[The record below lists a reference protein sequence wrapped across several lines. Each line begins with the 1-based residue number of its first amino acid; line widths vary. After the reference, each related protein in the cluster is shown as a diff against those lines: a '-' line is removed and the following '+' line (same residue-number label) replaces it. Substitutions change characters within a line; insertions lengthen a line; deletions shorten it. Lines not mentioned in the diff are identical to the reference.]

1 MKLFLLFLSFFSFKI
16 LCVFP
21 GLDKLKDTKDIVP
34 YKISDAVSLIR
45 SCKTKEY
52 KLIDPKDYILDKD
65 QAELEKELKDIYK
78 KHKVVSLVIM
88 LDYIDLRDNYGNTLE
103 ISNYT
108 NLLIEE
114 LYVQNII
121 SIETPIIVAVISI
134 KDKKMTMKVEG
145 RISQIITEQDCYNI
159 LNIVNNYFAYGEYS
173 YGSIEL
179 GKLIN
184 YYLSNTGFWARNK
197 KFFYMIFLLVFCF
210 CFCYFLSVVA
220 QRIKDRR
227 NMRLT
232 MSDEEKLIKIK
243 DFLKKAKANRK
254 ILSDSCIICLE
265 PFDNCVSIFHTI
277 SQDNRRKEIE
287 KAIEKEKENQRETR
301 NPDNFME
308 TEKDTYMNT
317 YANTNR
323 LAEELNNQEENNIN
337 NENSIDIKN
346 NIKNLKNDENSNNNS
361 NNNNANNNMD
371 ESIIVQ
377 RNSDITDTQIST
389 LPCGHRFHVKCIS
402 QWMLQKKNIC
412 PMCREKI
419 NVDIP
424 ENDDEDLQNELLNIQ
439 IELHPAFAL
448 LVFQTINEELTWGAI
463 TLPVI
468 NGGLFG
474 GIAGFAFI

>member
-1 MKLFLLFLSFFSFKI
+1 MKLLFLYTLILLSFKI
-16 LCVFP
+16 LCKNP
-21 GLDKLKDTKDIVP
+21 IEAPSTDP
-34 YKISDAVSLIR
+34 YQISDIISLIK
-45 SCKTKEY
+45 SSKTKEY
-52 KLIDPKDYILDKD
+52 KIIDPKNYILDDD
-65 QAELEKELKDIYK
+65 QKKLENELKDIYT
-78 KHKVVSLVIM
+78 KHKVVSFIIM
-88 LDYIDLRDNYGNTLE
+88 LDYIDLNDNKGNNME
-103 ISNYT
+103 ISTYID
-108 NLLIEE
+108 LLIEE
-114 LYVQNII
+114 LYYQGII
-121 SIETPIIVAVISI
+121 NMDTPIIVAVISI

-145 RISQIITEQDCYNI
+145 KISHVVTEQDCYNI
-159 LNIVNNYFAYGEYS
+159 LNIVNNYYAYGEYS

-197 KFFYMIFLLVFCF
+197 KFFYMIFLLIFCF

-220 QRIKDRR
+220 QKIKERR
-227 NMRLT
+227 NLRLT
-232 MSDEEKLIKIK
+232 MNDEEKLIKIK
-243 DFLKKAKANRK
+243 EFLKKARANRK
-254 ILSDSCIICLE
+254 ILSDNCIICLE

-277 SQDNRRKEIE
+277 SQDKNNEEIG
-287 KAIEKEKENQRETR
+287 KKNQNPNNKFFVTEKESRL
-301 NPDNFME
+301 
-308 TEKDTYMNT
+308 NT

-323 LAEELNNQEENNIN
+323 LIEEINVQEENIINNNEINKQENNNICNNNIN
-337 NENSIDIKN
+337 DDSI
-346 NIKNLKNDENSNNNS
+346 NI
-361 NNNNANNNMD
+361 
-371 ESIIVQ
+371 Q
-377 RNSDITDTQIST
+377 RNSAVTDTQIST

-419 NVDIP
+419 NVDLP
-424 ENDDEDLQNELLNIQ
+424 ENEDEDLQNELLNIQ

>member
-1 MKLFLLFLSFFSFKI
+1 MKLFLIYILLSFFQIKTI
-16 LCVFP
+16 FP
-21 GLDKLKDTKDIVP
+21 DFSSISNP
-34 YKISDAVSLIR
+34 YKIKDVISLIK

-52 KLIDPKDYILDKD
+52 KIIDPINYITDED
-65 QAELEKELKDIYK
+65 EKKIENELKDIYN
-78 KHKVVSLVIM
+78 KHKVVSFFIM
-88 LDYIDLRDNYGNTLE
+88 LDYIDLKDDKGNNIE

-114 LYVQNII
+114 FYYQNII
-121 SIETPIIVAVISI
+121 AIDASIVIAVISI
-134 KDKKMTMKVEG
+134 KDKKMTMRVEG
-145 RISQIITEQDCYNI
+145 RVSHIVTEQDCYNI
-159 LNIVNNYFAYGEYS
+159 LNIINNYYAYGEYS

-184 YYLSNTGFWARNK
+184 YYMSNTGFWARNK
-197 KFFYMIFLLVFCF
+197 KFFYMIFLLIFCF
-210 CFCYFLSVVA
+210 CFCYVLSIIA
-220 QRIKDRR
+220 QKIKERR
-227 NMRLT
+227 DLRLT

-254 ILSDSCIICLE
+254 ILSDNCIICLE
-265 PFDNCVSIFHTI
+265 PFDNCESIFHTI
-277 SQDNRRKEIE
+277 SQHQDNIDVIK
-287 KAIEKEKENQRETR
+287 KENTR
-301 NPDNFME
+301 NRNDLIN
-308 TEKDTYMNT
+308 TERDAYLNT

-323 LAEELNNQEENNIN
+323 LNEELNAQEEININ
-337 NENSIDIKN
+337 NENKDENIDKISKN
-346 NIKNLKNDENSNNNS
+346 NSKIIN
-361 NNNNANNNMD
+361 
-371 ESIIVQ
+371 ESINIQ
-377 RNSDITDTQIST
+377 RNSAITDNQIST

-402 QWMLQKKNIC
+402 EWMLQKKNIC
-412 PMCREKI
+412 PMCREKM

-474 GIAGFAFI
+474 SIAGFAFI

>member
-1 MKLFLLFLSFFSFKI
+1 MKLLFLYTLILLSFKI
-16 LCVFP
+16 LCKNP
-21 GLDKLKDTKDIVP
+21 IEAPSTDP
-34 YKISDAVSLIR
+34 YQISDIISLIK
-45 SCKTKEY
+45 SSKTKEY
-52 KLIDPKDYILDKD
+52 KIIDPKNYILDDD
-65 QAELEKELKDIYK
+65 QKKLENELKDIYT
-78 KHKVVSLVIM
+78 KHKVVSFIIM
-88 LDYIDLRDNYGNTLE
+88 LDYIDLNDNKGNNME
-103 ISNYT
+103 ISTYID
-108 NLLIEE
+108 LLIEE
-114 LYVQNII
+114 LYYQGIINID
-121 SIETPIIVAVISI
+121 TPIIVAVVSI

-145 RISQIITEQDCYNI
+145 KISHVVTEQDCYNI
-159 LNIVNNYFAYGEYS
+159 LNIVNNYYAYGEYS

-197 KFFYMIFLLVFCF
+197 KFFYMIFLLIFCF

-220 QRIKDRR
+220 QKIKERR
-227 NMRLT
+227 NLRLT
-232 MSDEEKLIKIK
+232 MNDEEKLIKIK
-243 DFLKKAKANRK
+243 EFLKKAKANRK
-254 ILSDSCIICLE
+254 ILSDNCIICLE

-277 SQDNRRKEIE
+277 SQDKNNEEIG
-287 KAIEKEKENQRETR
+287 KKNQNPNNKFLVTEKESRL
-301 NPDNFME
+301 
-308 TEKDTYMNT
+308 NT

-323 LAEELNNQEENNIN
+323 LIEEINVQEENIINTNEINKQENNNICNNNIN
-337 NENSIDIKN
+337 DDSI
-346 NIKNLKNDENSNNNS
+346 NI
-361 NNNNANNNMD
+361 
-371 ESIIVQ
+371 Q
-377 RNSDITDTQIST
+377 RNSAVTDTQIST

-419 NVDIP
+419 NVDLP
-424 ENDDEDLQNELLNIQ
+424 ENEDEDLQNELLNIQ

>member
-1 MKLFLLFLSFFSFKI
+1 MKLLFLYTLILLSFKI
-16 LCVFP
+16 LCKNP
-21 GLDKLKDTKDIVP
+21 IEAPSTDP
-34 YKISDAVSLIR
+34 YQISDIISLIK
-45 SCKTKEY
+45 SSKTKEY
-52 KLIDPKDYILDKD
+52 KIIDPKNYILDDD
-65 QAELEKELKDIYK
+65 QKKLENELKDIYT
-78 KHKVVSLVIM
+78 KHKVVSFIIM
-88 LDYIDLRDNYGNTLE
+88 LDYIDLNDNKGNNME
-103 ISNYT
+103 ISTYID
-108 NLLIEE
+108 LLIEE
-114 LYVQNII
+114 LYYQGIINID
-121 SIETPIIVAVISI
+121 TPIIVAVISI

-145 RISQIITEQDCYNI
+145 KISQVVTEQDCYNI
-159 LNIVNNYFAYGEYS
+159 LNIVNNYYAYGEYS

-197 KFFYMIFLLVFCF
+197 KFFYMIFLLIFCF

-220 QRIKDRR
+220 QKIKERR
-227 NMRLT
+227 NLRLT
-232 MSDEEKLIKIK
+232 MNDEEKLIKIK
-243 DFLKKAKANRK
+243 EFLKKAKANRK
-254 ILSDSCIICLE
+254 ILSDNCIICLE

-277 SQDNRRKEIE
+277 SQDKNNEEIGKKNQNPNNKFLVTKKES
-287 KAIEKEKENQRETR
+287 RL
-301 NPDNFME
+301 
-308 TEKDTYMNT
+308 NT

-323 LAEELNNQEENNIN
+323 LIEEINVQEENIINTNEINKQENNNICNNNIN
-337 NENSIDIKN
+337 DDSI
-346 NIKNLKNDENSNNNS
+346 NI
-361 NNNNANNNMD
+361 
-371 ESIIVQ
+371 Q
-377 RNSDITDTQIST
+377 RNSAVTDTQIST

-419 NVDIP
+419 NVDLP
-424 ENDDEDLQNELLNIQ
+424 ENEDEDLQNELLNIQ

>member
-1 MKLFLLFLSFFSFKI
+1 MKLLFLYTLILLSFKI
-16 LCVFP
+16 LCKNP
-21 GLDKLKDTKDIVP
+21 IEAPSTDP
-34 YKISDAVSLIR
+34 YQISDIISLIK
-45 SCKTKEY
+45 SSKTKEY
-52 KLIDPKDYILDKD
+52 KIIDPKNYILDENKKK
-65 QAELEKELKDIYK
+65 LENELKDIYI
-78 KHKVVSLVIM
+78 KHKVVSFIIM
-88 LDYIDLRDNYGNTLE
+88 LDYIDLNDNKGNNME
-103 ISNYT
+103 ISTYID
-108 NLLIEE
+108 LLIEE
-114 LYVQNII
+114 LYYQGIINID
-121 SIETPIIVAVISI
+121 TPIIVAVISI

-145 RISQIITEQDCYNI
+145 KISHVVTEQDCYNI
-159 LNIVNNYFAYGEYS
+159 LNIVNNYYAYGEYS

-197 KFFYMIFLLVFCF
+197 KFFYMIFLLIFCF

-220 QRIKDRR
+220 QKIKERR
-227 NMRLT
+227 NLRLT
-232 MSDEEKLIKIK
+232 MNDEEKLIKIK
-243 DFLKKAKANRK
+243 EFLKKAKANRK
-254 ILSDSCIICLE
+254 ILSDNCIICLE

-277 SQDNRRKEIE
+277 SQDKNNEEIG
-287 KAIEKEKENQRETR
+287 KKNQNPNNKFLVTEKESRL
-301 NPDNFME
+301 
-308 TEKDTYMNT
+308 NT

-323 LAEELNNQEENNIN
+323 LIEEINVQEENIINTNEINKQENNNICNNNIN
-337 NENSIDIKN
+337 DDSI
-346 NIKNLKNDENSNNNS
+346 NI
-361 NNNNANNNMD
+361 
-371 ESIIVQ
+371 Q
-377 RNSDITDTQIST
+377 RNSAVTDTQIST

-419 NVDIP
+419 NVDLP
-424 ENDDEDLQNELLNIQ
+424 ENEDEDLQNELLNIQ

>member
-1 MKLFLLFLSFFSFKI
+1 MKLLFLYTLILLSFKI
-16 LCVFP
+16 LCKNP
-21 GLDKLKDTKDIVP
+21 IEAPSTDP
-34 YKISDAVSLIR
+34 YQISDIISLIK
-45 SCKTKEY
+45 SSKTKEY
-52 KLIDPKDYILDKD
+52 KIIDPKNYILDDD
-65 QAELEKELKDIYK
+65 QKKLENELKDIYT
-78 KHKVVSLVIM
+78 KHKVVSFIIL
-88 LDYIDLRDNYGNTLE
+88 LDYIDLNDNKGNNME
-103 ISNYT
+103 ISTYID
-108 NLLIEE
+108 LLIEE
-114 LYVQNII
+114 LYYQGIINID
-121 SIETPIIVAVISI
+121 TPIIVAVISI

-145 RISQIITEQDCYNI
+145 KISHVVTEQDCYNI
-159 LNIVNNYFAYGEYS
+159 LNIVNNYYAYGEYS

-197 KFFYMIFLLVFCF
+197 KFFYMIFLLIFCF

-220 QRIKDRR
+220 QKIKERR
-227 NMRLT
+227 NLRLT
-232 MSDEEKLIKIK
+232 MNDEEKLIKIK
-243 DFLKKAKANRK
+243 EFLKKARANRK
-254 ILSDSCIICLE
+254 ILSDNCIICLE

-277 SQDNRRKEIE
+277 SQDKNNEEIG
-287 KAIEKEKENQRETR
+287 KKNQNPNNKFLVTEKESRL
-301 NPDNFME
+301 
-308 TEKDTYMNT
+308 NT

-323 LAEELNNQEENNIN
+323 LIEEINVQEENIINTNKINKQENNNICNNNIN
-337 NENSIDIKN
+337 DDSI
-346 NIKNLKNDENSNNNS
+346 NI
-361 NNNNANNNMD
+361 
-371 ESIIVQ
+371 Q
-377 RNSDITDTQIST
+377 RNSAVTDTQIST

-419 NVDIP
+419 NVDLP
-424 ENDDEDLQNELLNIQ
+424 ENEDEDLQNELLNIQ

>member
-1 MKLFLLFLSFFSFKI
+1 MKLLFLYTLILLSFKI
-16 LCVFP
+16 LCKNP
-21 GLDKLKDTKDIVP
+21 IEAPSTDPYQISDIISLIKSSKTKV
-34 YKISDAVSLIR
+34 YKI
-45 SCKTKEY
+45 
-52 KLIDPKDYILDKD
+52 IDPKNYILDDD
-65 QAELEKELKDIYK
+65 QKKLENELKDIYT
-78 KHKVVSLVIM
+78 KHKVVSFIIM
-88 LDYIDLRDNYGNTLE
+88 LDYIDLNDNKGNNME
-103 ISNYT
+103 ISTYID
-108 NLLIEE
+108 LLIEE
-114 LYVQNII
+114 LYYQGII
-121 SIETPIIVAVISI
+121 NMDTPIIVAVISI

-145 RISQIITEQDCYNI
+145 KISQVVTEQDCYNI
-159 LNIVNNYFAYGEYS
+159 LNIVNNYYAYGEYS

-197 KFFYMIFLLVFCF
+197 KFFYMIFLLIFCF

-220 QRIKDRR
+220 QKIKERR
-227 NMRLT
+227 NLRLT
-232 MSDEEKLIKIK
+232 MNDEEKLIKIK
-243 DFLKKAKANRK
+243 EFLKKARANRK
-254 ILSDSCIICLE
+254 ILSDNCIICLE

-277 SQDNRRKEIE
+277 SQDKNNEEIG
-287 KAIEKEKENQRETR
+287 KKNQNPNNKFLVTEKESRL
-301 NPDNFME
+301 
-308 TEKDTYMNT
+308 NT

-323 LAEELNNQEENNIN
+323 LIEEINVQEENIINTNEINKQENNNICNNNIN
-337 NENSIDIKN
+337 DDSI
-346 NIKNLKNDENSNNNS
+346 NI
-361 NNNNANNNMD
+361 
-371 ESIIVQ
+371 Q
-377 RNSDITDTQIST
+377 RNSAVTDTQIST

-419 NVDIP
+419 NVDLP
-424 ENDDEDLQNELLNIQ
+424 ENEDEDLQNELLNIQ

>member
-1 MKLFLLFLSFFSFKI
+1 MKLLFLYTLILLSFKI
-16 LCVFP
+16 LCKNP
-21 GLDKLKDTKDIVP
+21 IEAPSTDP
-34 YKISDAVSLIR
+34 YQISDIISLIK
-45 SCKTKEY
+45 SSKTKEY
-52 KLIDPKDYILDKD
+52 KIIDPKNYILDDD
-65 QAELEKELKDIYK
+65 QKKLENELKDIYT
-78 KHKVVSLVIM
+78 KHKVVSFIIM
-88 LDYIDLRDNYGNTLE
+88 LDYIDLNDNKGNNME
-103 ISNYT
+103 ISTYID
-108 NLLIEE
+108 LLIEE
-114 LYVQNII
+114 LYYQGIINID
-121 SIETPIIVAVISI
+121 TPIIVAVISI

-145 RISQIITEQDCYNI
+145 KISHVVTEQDCYNI
-159 LNIVNNYFAYGEYS
+159 LNIVNNYYAYGEYS

-197 KFFYMIFLLVFCF
+197 KFFYMIFLLIFCF

-220 QRIKDRR
+220 QKIKERR
-227 NMRLT
+227 NLRLT
-232 MSDEEKLIKIK
+232 MNDEEKLIKIK
-243 DFLKKAKANRK
+243 EFLKKAKANRK
-254 ILSDSCIICLE
+254 ILSDNCIICLE

-277 SQDNRRKEIE
+277 SQDKNNEEIG
-287 KAIEKEKENQRETR
+287 KKNQNPNNKFLVTEKESRL
-301 NPDNFME
+301 
-308 TEKDTYMNT
+308 NT

-323 LAEELNNQEENNIN
+323 LIEEINVQEENIINTNEINKQENNNICNNNIN
-337 NENSIDIKN
+337 DDSI
-346 NIKNLKNDENSNNNS
+346 NI
-361 NNNNANNNMD
+361 
-371 ESIIVQ
+371 Q
-377 RNSDITDTQIST
+377 RNSAVTDTQIST

-419 NVDIP
+419 NVDLP
-424 ENDDEDLQNELLNIQ
+424 ENEDEDLQNELLNIQ

>member
-1 MKLFLLFLSFFSFKI
+1 MKLLFLYTLILLSFKI
-16 LCVFP
+16 LCKNP
-21 GLDKLKDTKDIVP
+21 IEAPSTDP
-34 YKISDAVSLIR
+34 YQISDIISLIK
-45 SCKTKEY
+45 SSKTKEY
-52 KLIDPKDYILDKD
+52 KIIDPKNYILDDD
-65 QAELEKELKDIYK
+65 QKKLENELKDIYT
-78 KHKVVSLVIM
+78 KHKVVSFIIM
-88 LDYIDLRDNYGNTLE
+88 LDYIDLNDNKGNNME
-103 ISNYT
+103 ISTYID
-108 NLLIEE
+108 LLIEE
-114 LYVQNII
+114 LYYQGII
-121 SIETPIIVAVISI
+121 NMDTPIIVAVISI

-145 RISQIITEQDCYNI
+145 KISHVVTEQDCYNI
-159 LNIVNNYFAYGEYS
+159 LNIVNNYYAYGEYS

-197 KFFYMIFLLVFCF
+197 KFFYMIFLLIFCF

-220 QRIKDRR
+220 QKIKERR
-227 NMRLT
+227 NLRLT
-232 MSDEEKLIKIK
+232 MNDEEKLIKIK
-243 DFLKKAKANRK
+243 EFLKKAKANRK
-254 ILSDSCIICLE
+254 ILSDNCIICLE

-277 SQDNRRKEIE
+277 SQDKNNEEIG
-287 KAIEKEKENQRETR
+287 KKNQNPNNKFLVTEKESRL
-301 NPDNFME
+301 
-308 TEKDTYMNT
+308 NT

-323 LAEELNNQEENNIN
+323 LIEEINVQKENIINTNEINKQENNNICNNNIN
-337 NENSIDIKN
+337 DDSI
-346 NIKNLKNDENSNNNS
+346 NI
-361 NNNNANNNMD
+361 
-371 ESIIVQ
+371 Q
-377 RNSDITDTQIST
+377 RNSAVTDTQIST

-419 NVDIP
+419 NVDLP
-424 ENDDEDLQNELLNIQ
+424 ENEDEDLQNELLNIQ

>member
-1 MKLFLLFLSFFSFKI
+1 MKLFLIYVLLSFFQIKTI
-16 LCVFP
+16 FP
-21 GLDKLKDTKDIVP
+21 DFSSISNA
-34 YKISDAVSLIR
+34 YKIKDVISLIK

-52 KLIDPKDYILDKD
+52 KIIDPKNYITDED
-65 QAELEKELKDIYK
+65 QKKLEKELKDIYN
-78 KHKVVSLVIM
+78 KHKVISFFII
-88 LDYIDLRDNYGNTLE
+88 LDYIDLKDNKGNNIE

-114 LYVQNII
+114 LYYQNII
-121 SIETPIIVAVISI
+121 AIDASIVVAVISI
-134 KDKKMTMKVEG
+134 KDKKMTMRVEG
-145 RISQIITEQDCYNI
+145 RVSHIITEQDCFNI
-159 LNIVNNYFAYGEYS
+159 LNIVNNYYAYGEYS

-184 YYLSNTGFWARNK
+184 YYMSNTGFWARNK
-197 KFFYMIFLLVFCF
+197 KFFYMIFLLIFCF
-210 CFCYFLSVVA
+210 CFCYALSIIA
-220 QRIKDRR
+220 QKIKERR
-227 NMRLT
+227 NLRLT

-243 DFLKKAKANRK
+243 EFLKKAKANRK
-254 ILSDSCIICLE
+254 ILSDNCIICLE

-277 SQDNRRKEIE
+277 SQQDNKDII
-287 KAIEKEKENQRETR
+287 KKGNTR
-301 NPDNFME
+301 NRNDLIS
-308 TEKDTYMNT
+308 TERDAYLNT

-323 LAEELNNQEENNIN
+323 LNEELNAQEEININ
-337 NENSIDIKN
+337 NENNNENIDKIDKN
-346 NIKNLKNDENSNNNS
+346 NSKIIN
-361 NNNNANNNMD
+361 
-371 ESIIVQ
+371 ESINLQ
-377 RNSDITDTQIST
+377 RNSAITDNQIST

-402 QWMLQKKNIC
+402 EWMLQKKNIC
-412 PMCREKI
+412 PMCREKM
-419 NVDIP
+419 NVDLP

>member
-1 MKLFLLFLSFFSFKI
+1 MKLCLIYILLSFFQIKTIFPSFSSI
-16 LCVFP
+16 SN
-21 GLDKLKDTKDIVP
+21 P
-34 YKISDAVSLIR
+34 YKIEDVIQLIK

-52 KLIDPKDYILDKD
+52 KIIDPKNYITEED
-65 QAELEKELKDIYK
+65 QKKLEKELKDIYN
-78 KHKVVSLVIM
+78 KHKVVSFFIM
-88 LDYIDLRDNYGNTLE
+88 LDYIDLKDNKGNNIE

-114 LYVQNII
+114 VYYQNIVGI
-121 SIETPIIVAVISI
+121 DTPIVVAVISI
-134 KDKKMTMKVEG
+134 KDKKMTMRVEG
-145 RISQIITEQDCYNI
+145 RVSHIVTEQDCYNI
-159 LNIVNNYFAYGEYS
+159 LNIINNYYAYGEYS

-179 GKLIN
+179 GKLLN
-184 YYLSNTGFWARNK
+184 YYMSNTGFWARNK
-197 KFFYMIFLLVFCF
+197 KFFYMIFLLIFCF
-210 CFCYFLSVVA
+210 CFCYICSIIA
-220 QRIKDRR
+220 QKIKERR
-227 NMRLT
+227 NLRLT

-243 DFLKKAKANRK
+243 EFLKKAKANRK
-254 ILSDSCIICLE
+254 ILSDNCIICLE

-277 SQDNRRKEIE
+277 SQQENNNLIK
-287 KAIEKEKENQRETR
+287 KENTR
-301 NPDNFME
+301 NKDNLLN
-308 TEKDTYMNT
+308 TERDTYLNT

-323 LAEELNNQEENNIN
+323 LNEELNIQEEINVN
-337 NENSIDIKN
+337 NENNNENEDKN
-346 NIKNLKNDENSNNNS
+346 KIVNNNTKI
-361 NNNNANNNMD
+361 NND
-371 ESIIVQ
+371 SIILQ
-377 RNSDITDTQIST
+377 RNSIITDTQIST

-402 QWMLQKKNIC
+402 EWMLQKKNIC

-419 NVDIP
+419 NVDFP

>member
-1 MKLFLLFLSFFSFKI
+1 MKLFLIYILLSFFQIKSI
-16 LCVFP
+16 FP
-21 GLDKLKDTKDIVP
+21 DFSSISNP
-34 YKISDAVSLIR
+34 YKIKDVISLIK

-52 KLIDPKDYILDKD
+52 KIIDPINYITDEDEKK
-65 QAELEKELKDIYK
+65 LESELKDIYN
-78 KHKVVSLVIM
+78 KHKVVSFFIM
-88 LDYIDLRDNYGNTLE
+88 LDYIDLKDDKGNNIE

-114 LYVQNII
+114 FYYQNII
-121 SIETPIIVAVISI
+121 AIDASIVIAVISI
-134 KDKKMTMKVEG
+134 KDKKMTMRVEG
-145 RISQIITEQDCYNI
+145 RVSHIVTEQDCYNI
-159 LNIVNNYFAYGEYS
+159 LNIVNNYYAYGEYS

-184 YYLSNTGFWARNK
+184 YYMSNTGFWARNK
-197 KFFYMIFLLVFCF
+197 KFFYMIFLLIFCF
-210 CFCYFLSVVA
+210 CFCYVLSIIA
-220 QRIKDRR
+220 QKIKERR
-227 NMRLT
+227 DLRLT

-254 ILSDSCIICLE
+254 ILSDNCIICLE
-265 PFDNCVSIFHTI
+265 PFDNCESIFHTI
-277 SQDNRRKEIE
+277 SQHQDNIDVIKR
-287 KAIEKEKENQRETR
+287 ENTR
-301 NPDNFME
+301 NRNDLIN
-308 TEKDTYMNT
+308 TERDAYLNT

-323 LAEELNNQEENNIN
+323 LNEELNAQEEININ
-337 NENSIDIKN
+337 NENKDENIDEISKN
-346 NIKNLKNDENSNNNS
+346 NSKIIN
-361 NNNNANNNMD
+361 
-371 ESIIVQ
+371 ESINIQ
-377 RNSDITDTQIST
+377 RNSAITDNQIST

-402 QWMLQKKNIC
+402 EWMLQKKNIC
-412 PMCREKI
+412 PMCREKM

>member
-1 MKLFLLFLSFFSFKI
+1 MKILFFYTLILLSFKI
-16 LCVFP
+16 LCKNP
-21 GLDKLKDTKDIVP
+21 IEAPSTDP
-34 YKISDAVSLIR
+34 YQISDIISLIK
-45 SCKTKEY
+45 SSKTKEY
-52 KLIDPKDYILDKD
+52 KIIDPKNYILDDD
-65 QAELEKELKDIYK
+65 QKKLENELKDIYT
-78 KHKVVSLVIM
+78 KHKVVSFIIL
-88 LDYIDLRDNYGNTLE
+88 LDYIDLNDNKGNNME
-103 ISNYT
+103 ISTYID
-108 NLLIEE
+108 LLIEE
-114 LYVQNII
+114 LYYQGIINID
-121 SIETPIIVAVISI
+121 TPIIVAVISI

-145 RISQIITEQDCYNI
+145 KISHVVTEQDCYNI
-159 LNIVNNYFAYGEYS
+159 LNIVNNYYAYGEYS

-197 KFFYMIFLLVFCF
+197 KFFYMIFLLIFCF

-220 QRIKDRR
+220 QKIKERR
-227 NMRLT
+227 NLRLT
-232 MSDEEKLIKIK
+232 MNDEEKLIKIK
-243 DFLKKAKANRK
+243 EFLKKAKANRK
-254 ILSDSCIICLE
+254 ILSDNCIICLE

-277 SQDNRRKEIE
+277 SQDKNNEE
-287 KAIEKEKENQRETR
+287 KGKKNKNPNNNFLLTEKESNL
-301 NPDNFME
+301 
-308 TEKDTYMNT
+308 NT

-323 LAEELNNQEENNIN
+323 LIEEINVQEQNIINTNEINKQENNNICNNNIN
-337 NENSIDIKN
+337 DDSI
-346 NIKNLKNDENSNNNS
+346 NI
-361 NNNNANNNMD
+361 
-371 ESIIVQ
+371 Q
-377 RNSDITDTQIST
+377 RNSAVTDTQIST

-419 NVDIP
+419 NVDLP
-424 ENDDEDLQNELLNIQ
+424 ENEDEDLQNELLNIQ